1 MKILRLAACAATLAL
16 FASSAPLSAAPLPVR
31 NDYANSQFATALAAG
46 LKDFYARNFD
56 QAQREFETALNFV
69 PDNTLAISFLN
80 AAASHVGGGLDVL
93 TNVEE
98 DAAAKLPKDYDAHV
112 RLGFSY
118 LFAGLLGRDRTVDA
132 REELNNAVAIDV
144 NGQAARVGLGIM
156 RSNERSANR
165 AKTEFLAALRG
176 DPNNVLAREYLGTI
190 YQVDL
195 RNPDEALKY
204 VVGVPNLVPGY
215 ADIQFHLASIMQ
227 DLKLYDEAIRY
238 AKAGIDLDTG
248 RVGEAGQHGYV
259 LIAQMYLAQKKLDQ
273 AKKYL
278 QQAVTYDADGIYAKK
293 LLDKIAKGDYN
304 DKSAASTPQPKK

>member
-1 MKILRLAACAATLAL
+1 MTFAIRFFACLCALAMALPAAAVH
-16 FASSAPLSAAPLPVR
+16 AAPLPVR
-31 NDYANSQFATALAAG
+31 NDYANPQFNVALGAA
-46 LKDFYARNFD
+46 LKDFYARNFA
-56 QAQREFETALNFV
+56 QAQKEFETALNIV

-80 AAASHVGGGLDVL
+80 ASAAHVGGALDVL

-98 DAAAKLPKDYDAHV
+98 DAVGRVPKDYVAHL

-132 REELNNAVAIDV
+132 REELNNAVAIDSA
-144 NGQAARVGLGIM
+144 GPAAHVGLGIM

-165 AKTEFLAALRG
+165 AKTEFLAALRA

-195 RNPDEALKY
+195 RDPDEALKY

-227 DLKLYDEAIRY
+227 DLKLYDDAIRY
-238 AKAGIDLDTG
+238 AKNGIDLDTG

-259 LIAQMYLAQKKLDQ
+259 LLAQIYLQQKKLDL
-273 AKKYL
+273 AKKTL
-278 QQAVTYDADGIYAKK
+278 QQAVTYDADGIYARK
-293 LLDKIAKGDYN
+293 LLDKIAKGDYD
-304 DKSAASTPQPKK
+304 DKSQTPAKK